1 MADAFYA
8 RFEAPELSADEHV
21 NPHEPGVSCL
31 HGDARRMEAVADDSV
46 ALVVTSPPYFAG
58 KQYEEELDRE
68 GVPGSYMEYLA
79 LLRDVFA
86 ECKRVLEP
94 GGRIAVNVAN
104 LGRKPYRSLAAD
116 VMTILQDD
124 LHLLP
129 RGEIVWQ
136 KGEGAS
142 GSCAWGSFRSAAN
155 PVLRDVTERVVVAS
169 KGRFGRARSPKERRR
184 EGLPH
189 ESSVGADDFMA
200 LTLDVW
206 DIPPE
211 SAVRVRH
218 PAPFPVELP
227 QRLMELY
234 TYKGDLV
241 VDPFAGS
248 GSTLVAALRSGRD
261 AVGYDL
267 DPAYVELSRARLAE
281 ERADGGGGVAGG
293 AASDGASAS
302 TVARAALEAAGFADV
317 RPNRRLR
324 GLGLAVDFTGTD
336 AEGRTWYFDVAGPN
350 SAYRGGM
357 ARSETV
363 WRALGRAHVMA
374 AGGHAPFVVLT
385 TQLPRSGTEADRALR
400 APGPGGIFDAV
411 DLLSTDARARLAT
424 YAGGSLRLP
433 PGRFLVGRRRGAGG
447 RLTVGTV
454 VACAV
459 VRDDPPR
466 LFVAEDLDTLN
477 WVLACQLVAKTP
489 GRDLPP
495 GERAALR
502 QALREE
508 RWGDAVFAFIA
519 RTGTAVDVYESTEL
533 HAAAEAAVGPL
544 ELQLTPLFAE

>member
-1 MADAFYA
+1 MPPRRRSATSTSNFGVGRRESHVADAFYA

-21 NPHEPGVSCL
+21 NPHGPGVSCL
-31 HGDARRMEAVADDSV
+31 RGDARHMKAVTDDSV

-68 GVPGSYMEYLA
+68 GVPGSYIEYLA

-155 PVLRDVTERVVVAS
+155 PVLRDVTERVIVAS

-248 GSTLVAALRSGRD
+248 GSTLVAAVRCGRD

-267 DPAYVELSRARLAE
+267 DPAYVKLSRSRLADE
-281 ERADGGGGVAGG
+281 VAAGGGAGAMTGAAAGG
-293 AASDGASAS
+293 AAADGASVS
-302 TVARAALEAAGFADV
+302 TLARTALEAAGFTDV

-324 GLGLAVDFTGTD
+324 GLGMAVDFTGTD

-363 WRALGRAHVMA
+363 WRALGRANVMA
-374 AGGHAPFVVLT
+374 AGGHSPFVVLT
-385 TQLPRSGTEADRALR
+385 TQLPRSGTEAERALR

-411 DLLSTDARARLAT
+411 DLASPAARERLAT
-424 YAGGSLRLP
+424 YAGGRCGSPR
-433 PGRFLVGRRRGAGG
+433 VGFWSAAD
-447 RLTVGTV
+447 V
-454 VACAV
+454 
-459 VRDDPPR
+459 
-466 LFVAEDLDTLN
+466 
-477 WVLACQLVAKTP
+477 TP
-489 GRDLPP
+489 G
-495 GERAALR
+495 
-502 QALREE
+502 
-508 RWGDAVFAFIA
+508 AV
-519 RTGTAVDVYESTEL
+519 
-533 HAAAEAAVGPL
+533 
-544 ELQLTPLFAE
+544 

>member
-1 MADAFYA
+1 MPPRRRTATSNFGVGRRESHVADAFYA

-21 NPHEPGVSCL
+21 NPHQAGVSSLC
-31 HGDARRMEAVADDSV
+31 GDARRMDAVADDSV

-68 GVPGSYMEYLA
+68 GVPGSYIEYLA

-155 PVLRDVTERVVVAS
+155 PVLRDVTERVIVAS

-184 EGLPH
+184 DGLPY

-211 SAVRVRH
+211 SALRVRH

-267 DPAYVELSRARLAE
+267 DPAYVELSRARLADE
-281 ERADGGGGVAGG
+281 SAAGDGVAGMG
-293 AASDGASAS
+293 AGNAGDGASAT
-302 TVARAALEAAGFADV
+302 TVARAALEAAGFAGV

-336 AEGRTWYFDVAGPN
+336 AKGRTWYFDVAGPN

-363 WRALGRAHVMA
+363 WRALGRAHVLA

-385 TQLPRSGTEADRALR
+385 TQVPRTGTEADRALR
-400 APGPGGIFDAV
+400 APGPGGIFDVV
-411 DLLSTDARARLAT
+411 DLLSGDAPTRLKAYAR
-424 YAGGSLRLP
+424 GRCGSPR
-433 PGRFLVGRRRGAGG
+433 VGFWSAAD
-447 RLTVGTV
+447 V
-454 VACAV
+454 
-459 VRDDPPR
+459 
-466 LFVAEDLDTLN
+466 
-477 WVLACQLVAKTP
+477 TP
-489 GRDLPP
+489 G
-495 GERAALR
+495 G
-502 QALREE
+502 
-508 RWGDAVFAFIA
+508 V
-519 RTGTAVDVYESTEL
+519 
-533 HAAAEAAVGPL
+533 
-544 ELQLTPLFAE
+544 

>member
-1 MADAFYA
+1 MPPRRRTATSTSNFGVGRRESHVADAFYA

-21 NPHEPGVSCL
+21 NPHAPGVSCVQ
-31 HGDARRMEAVADDSV
+31 GDARRMEAVADDSV

-68 GVPGSYMEYLA
+68 GVPGSYIEYLE

-116 VMTILQDD
+116 VIAILQDD

-129 RGEIVWQ
+129 RGEIVWR

-142 GSCAWGSFRSAAN
+142 GSCAWGSFRSPAN
-155 PVLRDVTERVVVAS
+155 PVLRDVTERVIVAS
-169 KGRFGRARSPKERRR
+169 KGRFGRARSPRERRR
-184 EGLPH
+184 AGLPH
-189 ESSVGADDFMA
+189 ESSIGADDFMA

-234 TYKGDLV
+234 TYRGDLV
-241 VDPFAGS
+241 VDPFVGA
-248 GSTLVAALRSGRD
+248 GSTLVAALRCGRD

-267 DPAYVELSRARLAE
+267 DPAYVELSRARLVDE
-281 ERADGGGGVAGG
+281 ADGTGEAAGAPG
-293 AASDGASAS
+293 SGDVTFDGTSAAAL
-302 TVARAALEAAGFADV
+302 ARAALESAGFAHV

-324 GLGLAVDFTGTD
+324 GLGLAIDFTASD
-336 AEGRTWYFDVAGPN
+336 AAGRTWYFDVAGPN

-363 WRALGRAHVMA
+363 WRALGRANVMA

-385 TQLPRSGTEADRALR
+385 TQLPRPGTEADRALR
-400 APGPGGIFDAV
+400 APGPGGIFDAI
-411 DLLSTDARARLAT
+411 DLLSTEARARLMR
-424 YAGGSLRLP
+424 YAA
-433 PGRFLVGRRRGAGG
+433 GRTVSPRAGFWSAAD
-447 RLTVGTV
+447 V
-454 VACAV
+454 
-459 VRDDPPR
+459 
-466 LFVAEDLDTLN
+466 
-477 WVLACQLVAKTP
+477 TP
-489 GRDLPP
+489 G
-495 GERAALR
+495 
-502 QALREE
+502 
-508 RWGDAVFAFIA
+508 AV
-519 RTGTAVDVYESTEL
+519 
-533 HAAAEAAVGPL
+533 
-544 ELQLTPLFAE
+544 

>member
-1 MADAFYA
+1 MPPRRRTATSNFGVGRRESHVADAFYA
-8 RFEAPELSADEHV
+8 RFEAPELSSDEHV
-21 NPHEPGVSCL
+21 TPHEHGVTCVC
-31 HGDARRMEAVADDSV
+31 GDARHMDALADDSV

-68 GVPGSYMEYLA
+68 GVPGSYIEYLE

-116 VMTILQDD
+116 VMSILQDD

-155 PVLRDVTERVVVAS
+155 PVLRDVTERVIVAS

-184 EGLPH
+184 DGLPF

-234 TYKGDLV
+234 TYRGDLV

-261 AVGYDL
+261 AIGYDL
-267 DPAYVELSRARLAE
+267 DPAYVELTRTRLADE
-281 ERADGGGGVAGG
+281 STTANGSTD
-293 AASDGASAS
+293 ASAPADGASA
-302 TVARAALEAAGFADV
+302 AALAKAALETAGFTDV
-317 RPNRRLR
+317 RAARRLR
-324 GLGLAVDFTGTD
+324 GLGLSVDFTATD
-336 AEGRTWYFDVAGPN
+336 SAGRTWYFDVAGPN

-374 AGGHAPFVVLT
+374 ATEHAPFVILT
-385 TQLPRSGTEADRALR
+385 TQLPRTGTEADRALR

-411 DLLSTDARARLAT
+411 DLLSPAARKRLAA
-424 YAGGSLRLP
+424 YAGGRSRSP
-433 PGRFLVGRRRGAGG
+433 RAGFWSAADVAPG
-447 RLTVGTV
+447 
-454 VACAV
+454 AV
-459 VRDDPPR
+459 
-466 LFVAEDLDTLN
+466 
-477 WVLACQLVAKTP
+477 
-489 GRDLPP
+489 
-495 GERAALR
+495 
-502 QALREE
+502 
-508 RWGDAVFAFIA
+508 
-519 RTGTAVDVYESTEL
+519 
-533 HAAAEAAVGPL
+533 
-544 ELQLTPLFAE
+544 

>member
-1 MADAFYA
+1 MPPRRRTATSNFGVGRRESHVADAFYA

-21 NPHEPGVSCL
+21 NPHEPGVSSLC
-31 HGDARRMEAVADDSV
+31 GDARRMQALADDSV

-68 GVPGSYMEYLA
+68 GVPGSYIEYLA

-155 PVLRDVTERVVVAS
+155 PVLRDVTERVIVAS

-184 EGLPH
+184 DGLPH

-234 TYKGDLV
+234 TYRGDLV

-248 GSTLVAALRSGRD
+248 GSTLVAALRCGRD

-267 DPAYVELSRARLAE
+267 DPAYVELSRTRLADE
-281 ERADGGGGVAGG
+281 AKAGVDSTTGDGTAG
-293 AASDGASAS
+293 DGASAT
-302 TVARAALEAAGFADV
+302 TVARGALEAAGFAEV

-336 AEGRTWYFDVAGPN
+336 ARGRTWYFDVAGPN

-363 WRALGRAHVMA
+363 WRALGRAHVLA

-385 TQLPRSGTEADRALR
+385 TQLPRPGTEADRALR
-400 APGPGGIFDAV
+400 APGPGGIFDVV
-411 DLLSTDARARLAT
+411 DLVSRDALARLGA
-424 YAGGSLRLP
+424 YAGGRAVSPR
-433 PGRFLVGRRRGAGG
+433 VGFWTAADV
-447 RLTVGTV
+447 TPGTV
-454 VACAV
+454 
-459 VRDDPPR
+459 
-466 LFVAEDLDTLN
+466 
-477 WVLACQLVAKTP
+477 
-489 GRDLPP
+489 
-495 GERAALR
+495 
-502 QALREE
+502 
-508 RWGDAVFAFIA
+508 
-519 RTGTAVDVYESTEL
+519 
-533 HAAAEAAVGPL
+533 
-544 ELQLTPLFAE
+544 